1 MSRSSKP
8 KSSHARSSAP
18 GQRQLRVGE
27 LIRHAL
33 VDILARASFR
43 DPELASARITI
54 TVVTMSQDLR
64 HANVFIVP
72 FGAGDAAVP
81 VRAFNRAA
89 PFIRHELANE
99 IELRFLPEL
108 HFKADES
115 FGHAGRIDA
124 LLRRPEIARDLAMPA
139 DSEAAGTAD
148 GSSGETG
155 PGESESEVPVE
166 NPLPIPGVP
175 PNPARPG
182 RRLKR

>member
-1 MSRSSKP
+1 MSRSSKS
-8 KSSHARSSAP
+8 KFSNARSSAP

-72 FGAGDAAVP
+72 FGAGDADVP

-89 PFIRHELANE
+89 PFIRHELAKE

-108 HFKADES
+108 HFKTDES
-115 FGHAGRIDA
+115 FGHASRIET
-124 LLRRPEIARDLAMPA
+124 LLRRPEIARDLAAPP
-139 DSEAAGTAD
+139 DSGAEGMGD
-148 GSSGETG
+148 GSSEEPGSGESKSEAQVETPLPF
-155 PGESESEVPVE
+155 PGE
-166 NPLPIPGVP
+166 P
-175 PNPARPG
+175 PNPAPPK
-182 RRLKR
+182 RRRKR